1 VSVSG
6 SESDKALP
14 QPKDSSLLLSDVAL
28 READRPTPDVFEQ
41 AQSRLAAYFTARRR
55 RIWREYLTAYALIA
69 PAMLLIFVFGLF
81 PVVFALYVS
90 LHKWLILRGEFRG
103 LTNYVGNIGNF
114 AYIVLFALSVG
125 TLVGAGLLLRKVYRQ
140 SQEDQV
146 NPWPLAIPGFLYAA
160 TVLAFL
166 RWSFFQLPEFL
177 DIAKKMRGLERT
189 QELFLRLLNEAFRA
203 EIVYPSWLLFAR
215 LFGLALV
222 VGVIFSLWRRVPNSA
237 KYQSNLAFIWL
248 AIATGI
254 GLLIFTYDAVGEAY
268 DLAVDTGVDPGVWPQ
283 LIAITSGF
291 LLLGVAW
298 IIWRS
303 AERQSSTPQFA
314 IRILAAIMLMVG
326 AVVLIIEIPTIVAAG
341 DKDLW
346 QGLKVTVFFSMGTVP
361 IQLTIAIF
369 LAVILF
375 QKLRGSSTFRIIF
388 FLPYVTPFLASAT
401 VFTLMFSDRAQAPI
415 NRLLALIGIQAQR
428 WLREPEGIL
437 SMATNT
443 LGIEG
448 YPASVL
454 PTWVPKDLS
463 TLLADWM
470 AGPSQALIVV
480 IMLSIWT
487 FVGYNVVIY
496 LAGLG
501 NIPTEITEAAEIDGA
516 NRWDVFRYI
525 TFPLLSPT
533 TYFLSLIAVMGTF
546 KAFNSIWLLRQSVGT
561 ALGSIETFSVVIF
574 EEFFVKTRYGYASA
588 MAFVL
593 FAIILSL
600 TFINHRIQGSR
611 VFYG

>member
-1 VSVSG
+1 LR
-6 SESDKALP
+6 ETARP
-14 QPKDSSLLLSDVAL
+14 ASDVLEPSQNRIAG
-28 READRPTPDVFEQ
+28 
-41 AQSRLAAYFTARRR
+41 YFTARRR
-55 RIWREYLTAYALIA
+55 RIWRQHLTAYALIA
-69 PAMLLIFVFGLF
+69 PAMFLIFIFGLF
-81 PVVFALYVS
+81 PVVFAVFVS

-103 LTNYVGNIGNF
+103 LTNYVGNVGSF
-114 AYIVLFALSVG
+114 AYITLFAIG
-125 TLVGAGLLLRKVYRQ
+125 IGALVGAGLLLRRVYRR
-140 SQEDQV
+140 SQEGEAS
-146 NPWPLAIPGFLYAA
+146 PWLLAIPAFLYAA
-160 TVLAFL
+160 TFITFV

-177 DIAKKMRGLERT
+177 DIAAKMRGLERT
-189 QELFLRLLNEAFRA
+189 RELFLQLLNEAFRA
-203 EIVYPSWLLFAR
+203 ETVYPSWQLFIR
-215 LFGLALV
+215 LVVVALV
-222 VGVIFSLWRRVPNSA
+222 VGIIFSLWRRVPNSA
-237 KYQSNLAFIWL
+237 KYQSNLTFMWL
-248 AIATGI
+248 ALATGI
-254 GLLIFTYDAVGEAY
+254 GLLAFTYNAVGKAY
-268 DLAVDTGVDPGVWPQ
+268 DLAVETGVDPGIWPQ
-283 LIAITSGF
+283 LIAISSGV

-298 IIWRS
+298 ILWRG
-303 AERQSSTPQFA
+303 AEKQPSTAQFA
-314 IRILAAIMLMVG
+314 FRILAAITLMVG
-326 AVVLIIEIPTIVAAG
+326 AVVLILEIPTIVAAG

-346 QGLKVTVFFSMGTVP
+346 QGLKVTVFFSLGTVP
-361 IQLTIAIF
+361 VQLTIAIF

-388 FLPYVTPFLASAT
+388 FLPYITPFLASAT
-401 VFTLMFSDRAQAPI
+401 VFTLMFSDRVQAPI
-415 NRLLALIGIQAQR
+415 NKLIALFAIQEQR
-428 WLREPEGIL
+428 WLREPKGIL
-437 SMATNT
+437 SMAANT

-448 YPASVL
+448 YPDAVL
-454 PTWVPKDLS
+454 PAWFPEDLS
-463 TLLADWM
+463 TLLSDWM
-470 AGPSQALIVV
+470 AGPSQALMVV

-516 NRWDVFRYI
+516 DRWDVFRFI

-600 TFINHRIQGSR
+600 TFINNRIQGGR